1 MNALEVSI
9 LAEYTVKEFVL
20 YSLTPETR
28 ANGDDDWS
36 RKRLKPFSQAQ
47 YRVLLGF
54 LEWLRTDTEFICDI
68 EDVDARVA
76 RFNQLWATRWDA

>member
-36 RKRLKPFSQAQ
+36 RER
-47 YRVLLGF
+47 
-54 LEWLRTDTEFICDI
+54 
-68 EDVDARVA
+68 
-76 RFNQLWATRWDA
+76 